1 MDVFSTAVE
10 ATTALSAC
18 PFVYGIILLSLQ
30 DLYCSSSAS
39 GGSGSCSSVEE
50 HLHCTLNR
58 LFPVDVDRSLFTIIV
73 HHSECITEEERLL
86 LHSLGVEMLLP
97 QPYTLSALKV
107 SCLLLL
113 LCKRCVCSTI
123 CIYKPFRVVYY
134 IVIVLINKLYCGYCY
149 LQKVVRSHALKRSI
163 ATT

>member
-1 MDVFSTAVE
+1 MDVFSTA
-10 ATTALSAC
+10 AKAATALNAC

-39 GGSGSCSSVEE
+39 GGSGSSSVEE

-97 QPYTLSALKV
+97 QPYTLSVLKV
-107 SCLLLL
+107 SYLPLLLY
-113 LCKRCVCSTI
+113 KRCVCSTI
-123 CIYKPFRVVYY
+123 CIYKHFR
-134 IVIVLINKLYCGYCY
+134 G
-149 LQKVVRSHALKRSI
+149 
-163 ATT
+163 